1 MDQIKIGR
9 FIAEIRKEQK
19 MTQLDLARKLG
30 VTDRAVSKWE
40 NGRGMPDISLIK
52 PLCDE
57 LSVSVNELFCG
68 ERIREENIS
77 QKAEENIVNTLK
89 YSKKKIKKVTAIL
102 LSAVAGV
109 MAVTMLFATLFA
121 VDINRMRNN
130 KPVLFSTW
138 GFSYAPPIDLKE
150 EEIELAIKDYL
161 VTHGDNEEKH
171 QDGVK
176 TFVAFRVY
184 LLEEL
189 EKDALYNVY
198 AWVLE
203 EQCYLDGENI
213 KSYGGYSM
221 PFKFTVKNNQD
232 DNGFYVSDSR
242 YPRDG
247 SYYAEDMKNLFSRY
261 VRNEMANIH
270 NDGTFERLKMEINE
284 QTKLYF
290 HK

>member
-1 MDQIKIGR
+1 
-9 FIAEIRKEQK
+9 

-68 ERIREENIS
+68 ERIREENLT

-89 YSKKKIKKVTAIL
+89 YSKKKIKKVTVFFISAI
-102 LSAVAGV
+102 ATV
-109 MAVTMLFATLFA
+109 MSVVILIATLFA

-138 GFSYAPPIDLKE
+138 GFSYAPPIDLSE
-150 EEIELAIKDYL
+150 EEIQLAIKDYL

-189 EKDALYNVY
+189 ERDALYNVY

-203 EQCYLDGENI
+203 EQCYLDGEKI
-213 KSYGGYSM
+213 ESYSGYSM
-221 PFKFTVKNNQD
+221 PFKFTVKNDQA

-247 SYYAEDMKNLFSRY
+247 SYYADDMKNLFSRY
-261 VRNEMANIH
+261 VRNEMENIH
-270 NDGTFERLKMEINE
+270 NDGTFERLQMEINE

>member
-9 FIAEIRKEQK
+9 FIAEIRKEQN
-19 MTQLDLARKLG
+19 MTQLDLAKKLG

-89 YSKKKIKKVTAIL
+89 YSKKKIKKVTVLL

-109 MAVTMLFATLFA
+109 MVVIMLLATLFA

-150 EEIELAIKDYL
+150 EEIQLAIKDYL

-213 KSYGGYSM
+213 KSYGG
-221 PFKFTVKNNQD
+221 
-232 DNGFYVSDSR
+232 
-242 YPRDG
+242 
-247 SYYAEDMKNLFSRY
+247 
-261 VRNEMANIH
+261 
-270 NDGTFERLKMEINE
+270 
-284 QTKLYF
+284 
-290 HK
+290 

>member
-1 MDQIKIGR
+1 MDQIKIGK
-9 FIAEIRKEQK
+9 FIAETRKERN

-68 ERIREENIS
+68 ERIREENLT

-89 YSKKKIKKVTAIL
+89 YSKKKIKKVMVFFISAI
-102 LSAVAGV
+102 ATV
-109 MAVTMLFATLFA
+109 MSVIILIATLFA

-138 GFSYAPPIDLKE
+138 GFDYAPPIDLKE
-150 EEIELAIKDYL
+150 EEIQLAIKDYL

-184 LLEEL
+184 LLEEF

-221 PFKFTVKNNQD
+221 PFKFTVKNNQA

-247 SYYAEDMKNLFSRY
+247 SYYADDMKNLFSRY
-261 VRNEMANIH
+261 VRNEMENIH
-270 NDGTFERLKMEINE
+270 NDGTFERLQMEINE

>member
-9 FIAEIRKEQK
+9 FIAEIRKEQN
-19 MTQLDLARKLG
+19 MTQLDLAKKLG

-68 ERIREENIS
+68 ERIRKENIS

-89 YSKKKIKKVTAIL
+89 YSKKKIKKVTVFFISAIATVMSVIIL
-102 LSAVAGV
+102 L
-109 MAVTMLFATLFA
+109 ATLFA

-138 GFSYAPPIDLKE
+138 GFSYAPPIDLSE
-150 EEIELAIKDYL
+150 EEIQLAIKDYL

-176 TFVAFRVY
+176 TFIAFRVY
-184 LLEEL
+184 LLEEI

-203 EQCYLDGENI
+203 EQCYLNGENI
-213 KSYGGYSM
+213 ESYSGYSM
-221 PFKFTVKNNQD
+221 PFKFTVQKDQTKNE
-232 DNGFYVSDSR
+232 FYVSDSR

-247 SYYAEDMKNLFSRY
+247 SYYAEDMKNLFSKY

-270 NDGTFERLKMEINE
+270 NDGTFERLQMEINE